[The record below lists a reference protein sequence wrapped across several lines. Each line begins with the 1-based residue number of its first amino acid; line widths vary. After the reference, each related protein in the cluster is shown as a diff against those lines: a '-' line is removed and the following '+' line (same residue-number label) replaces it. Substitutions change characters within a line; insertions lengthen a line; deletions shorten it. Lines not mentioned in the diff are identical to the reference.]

1 VVALQLLKSHS
12 RTLLFLILFS
22 GVFMFKL
29 IDASKRFLQDER
41 GVTSIEY
48 GLIAAV
54 TSVVIIT
61 ALGTVGTN
69 LETLWNTIAGALA

>member
-1 VVALQLLKSHS
+1 
-12 RTLLFLILFS
+12 
-22 GVFMFKL
+22 MFKL